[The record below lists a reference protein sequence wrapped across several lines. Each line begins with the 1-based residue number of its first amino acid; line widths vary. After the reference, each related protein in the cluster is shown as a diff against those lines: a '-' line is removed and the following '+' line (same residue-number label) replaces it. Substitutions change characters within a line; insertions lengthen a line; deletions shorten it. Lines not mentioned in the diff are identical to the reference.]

1 MDRIDNNIETHYRV
15 LSWESEKR
23 DIDFFF
29 KLTGQEN
36 DEPWMMN

>member
-1 MDRIDNNIETHYRV
+1 MDRIDNNIETHYRGLV
-15 LSWESEKR
+15 MRIRKKE

-36 DEPWMMN
+36 DEP